1 MEDQLQSEYDFLN
14 FTKDHYIKTNVTRE
28 EKIEFSDKV
37 LKINKFGFKQER
49 NLVITDKALYN
60 LKKTQLKRRID
71 LKAIKGITL
80 AKSTDEFVIH
90 CNDEDYDYQYISP
103 KKKTIVEILAKY
115 YYNINGEELKLFE
128 LNVNSLNTFVTSKNE
143 KIKDKSKSRMPRTS
157 CISIGEYIYGTKNKS
172 IVQKKQATV
181 KKTGKIYANTKVEM
195 DDFEIMKTIG
205 RGSVGKILLVKYK
218 ATGDLYCI
226 KSMRKDQLL
235 SENII
240 DNVVVEK
247 NILSEGNCEFLLT
260 LSFYIQ
266 SPERIYLVTP
276 FMKGG
281 DLYHKLK
288 TDGTLKEDLVRFYTA
303 QIAIAL
309 QHLHEFGIAY
319 RDLKPENILIDED
332 GYVKLCDFGASVHFQ
347 GTKKENNFAGSPEY
361 ASPEMIAHE
370 GHTIMSDWWS
380 FGILIYELLFGNT
393 PFFNMDK
400 NRMYEL
406 IEVGELK
413 FPKTIKIEGTVRNLK
428 VSDEAKN
435 IITKLLEKN
444 PGSRLGKTGL
454 NEIKSHPFFGN
465 LNFENL
471 KNKKLKS
478 PYKPTVTEDDLTSNF
493 DEEYTS
499 MAIDESPVANWISD
513 YQEWFNEFEKDTDE
527 QDEE

>member
-1 MEDQLQSEYDFLN
+1 MEEQLQSEYDFLN
-14 FTKDHYIKTNVTRE
+14 FSKDHYIKTNVTRE

-37 LKINKFGFKQER
+37 VKINKFGFKQER

-128 LNVNSLNTFVTSKNE
+128 LNV
-143 KIKDKSKSRMPRTS
+143 
-157 CISIGEYIYGTKNKS
+157 SIGEYIYGAKNKT
-172 IVQKKQATV
+172 IVQKKQSTV

-205 RGSVGKILLVKYK
+205 RGAVGKILLVKYK

-260 LSFYIQ
+260 LSFYFQ
-266 SPERIYLVTP
+266 SPQRIYLVTP

-428 VSDEAKN
+428 VSQ
-435 IITKLLEKN
+435 IT
-444 PGSRLGKTGL
+444 S
-454 NEIKSHPFFGN
+454 IF
-465 LNFENL
+465 
-471 KNKKLKS
+471 
-478 PYKPTVTEDDLTSNF
+478 
-493 DEEYTS
+493 
-499 MAIDESPVANWISD
+499 W
-513 YQEWFNEFEKDTDE
+513 
-527 QDEE
+527 

>member
-1 MEDQLQSEYDFLN
+1 MEEQLQSEYDFLN
-14 FTKDHYIKTNVTRE
+14 FSKDHYIKTNVTRE
-28 EKIEFSDKV
+28 EQIEFSDKII
-37 LKINKFGFKQER
+37 KINKFGFKQER
-49 NLVITDKALYN
+49 NIIITDKALYN
-60 LKKTQLKRRID
+60 LKKTSLKRRID

-80 AKSTDEFVIH
+80 SKTTDEFVIH

-128 LNVNSLNTFVTSKNE
+128 LNVSSLSTFVTSKKE
-143 KIKDKSKSRMPRTS
+143 KTKEKTASRMPRTS
-157 CISIGEYIYGTKNKS
+157 CISIGEYIYGTKSKV
-172 IVQKKQATV
+172 IVQKKQAAV
-181 KKTGKIYANTKVEM
+181 KKTGKIVSTKVEM
-195 DDFEIMKTIG
+195 DDFE
-205 RGSVGKILLVKYK
+205 
-218 ATGDLYCI
+218 D
-226 KSMRKDQLL
+226 
-235 SENII
+235 NI
-240 DNVVVEK
+240 VAEK
-247 NILSEGNCEFLLT
+247 NILSEGQCEFMLS
-260 LSFYIQ
+260 LSFFFQ

-288 TDGTLKEDLVRFYTA
+288 TDGYLTEDVVRFYTA

-332 GYVKLCDFGASVHFQ
+332 GYIKLCDFGASVHFQ
-347 GTKKENNFAGSPEY
+347 GTKKENTFAGSPEY

-380 FGILIYELLFGNT
+380 FGILIYELLYGIT
-393 PFFNMDK
+393 PFFNLDK

-406 IEVGELK
+406 IEIGELK
-413 FPKTIKIEGTVRNLK
+413 FPKSIKIDGNNKPLK

-435 IITKLLEKN
+435 IISKLLEKN

-454 NEIKSHPFFGN
+454 NEIRTHPFFGN
-465 LNFENL
+465 LNFEML

-478 PYKPTVTEDDLTSNF
+478 PFKPTIKEEDITSNF

-499 MAIDESPVANWISD
+499 MATEESPVANWITD
-513 YQEWFNEFEKDTDE
+513 YEEWFNEFDKDQEDNN
-527 QDEE
+527 D